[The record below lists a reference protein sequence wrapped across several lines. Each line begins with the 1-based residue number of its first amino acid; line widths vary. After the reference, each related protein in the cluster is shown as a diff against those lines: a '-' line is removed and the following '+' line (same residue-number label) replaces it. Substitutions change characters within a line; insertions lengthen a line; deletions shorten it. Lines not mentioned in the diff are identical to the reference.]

1 MPKTDKSGDP
11 IEDELPS
18 TLQRSGRKAQRTF
31 AKTHDAAI
39 EQYEGDER
47 RAHQVAFAS
56 LKHSH
61 EKVGDHWEPK
71 EEYGPSD
78 ARAEEGGPDSD
89 TPTAGGVDANASK
102 KHLYELAQ
110 RLEIKGRSRMTKDE
124 LVEALQ
130 RANDRESARSLRR
143 G

>member
-1 MPKTDKSGDP
+1 MPKTNKSGDP
-11 IEDELPS
+11 IKSELPS

-39 EQYEGDER
+39 EQYDGDER
-47 RAHQVAFAS
+47 RAQQVAFAS

-89 TPTAGGVDANASK
+89 TPTARGVDANASK
-102 KHLYELAQ
+102 KHLYELAR
-110 RLEIKGRSRMTKDE
+110 RLEITGRSTMTKDE